1 MIWGFRYMKKLVLRS
16 LVFAALV
23 GTLAVCSADGP
34 AAPQPAEQPNASLLG
49 GDGLLGLG
57 GTDGLVD
64 NLLSPLSCRTSGYG
78 SVTKTIGSAGGT
90 IKVGPHTLSI
100 PSGALAKN
108 VSITMSAP
116 KGNYIETQFQP
127 HGLTFLKETN
137 LTLSYKECGLLVLN
151 PKVAYVDDNKNIL
164 EVVLSLPNLLG
175 KTVTGRVKHFSGY
188 LVSE

>member
-1 MIWGFRYMKKLVLRS
+1 MKKLVLRS

-23 GTLAVCSADGP
+23 STLAVCSADGP

-57 GTDGLVD
+57 GSDGLVD
-64 NLLSPLSCRTSGYG
+64 NLLAPLSCRTNGYG
-78 SVTKTIGSAGGT
+78 SVTKTLGNPGGT
-90 IKVGPHTLSI
+90 ISVGPHKLTI
-100 PSGALAKN
+100 PAGALGAP
-108 VSITMSAP
+108 VTITMSAP
-116 KGNYIETQFQP
+116 KGDYIEVQFQP
-127 HGLTFLKETN
+127 HGLQFHKETN
-137 LTLSYKECGLLVLN
+137 LTLSYRECGLLVLN

-164 EVVLSLPNLLG
+164 EVVLSIPNLLG